1 VNLQSDEEVFINF
14 LENLAIVVL
23 RKLDF
28 FNIYMRNLAEEV
40 GEDEADRVE
49 PEILKFISS
58 MDPIFF
64 LTKRE
69 LDMGKIIASS
79 ELKDIDRKKI
89 GELIAD
95 SLRL

>member
-1 VNLQSDEEVFINF
+1 MQSDEEVFINF

-58 MDPIFF
+58 MDPIYFM
-64 LTKRE
+64 TKRE
-69 LDMGKIIASS
+69 LDIGNIIASS

>member
-1 VNLQSDEEVFINF
+1 MQSDEEVFINF

-58 MDPIFF
+58 MDPIYFM
-64 LTKRE
+64 TKRE
-69 LDMGKIIASS
+69 LDIGKIIASS

>member
-1 VNLQSDEEVFINF
+1 MQSDEEVFINF

>member
-1 VNLQSDEEVFINF
+1 MQSDEEVFINF

-58 MDPIFF
+58 MDPIYF

-69 LDMGKIIASS
+69 LDIGKIIASS

>member
-1 VNLQSDEEVFINF
+1 MQSDEEVFINF

-40 GEDEADRVE
+40 GEDKADRVE

-58 MDPIFF
+58 MDPIYFM
-64 LTKRE
+64 TKRE
-69 LDMGKIIASS
+69 LDIGKIIASS